1 MGERVRE
8 DRGIGIGQMI
18 LRIVVS
24 AIVLGITA
32 FLTPGFD
39 VANMWSLIVAAV
51 VIGVLD
57 YLVVKFTKLDASPFG
72 RGITGF
78 VISAAIIY
86 FTGYLV
92 TGVAVTFWGAIIAAV
107 IIGVIDMVIPGRQ
120 TLE

>member
-1 MGERVRE
+1 MNEKVRE
-8 DRGIGIGQMI
+8 DRGIGIGHLI

-24 AIVLGITA
+24 CIVLAITA
-32 FLTPGFD
+32 FLTPGFAI
-39 VANMWSLIVAAV
+39 ANIWSLIIAAV
-51 VIGVLD
+51 VIGALD

-72 RGITGF
+72 RGIIGF

-92 TGVAVTFWGAIIAAV
+92 SGVVVTFWGAIIAAI
-107 IIGVIDMVIPGRQ
+107 IIGIIDMVVPGRQ